1 MVRTIPASRSQ
12 PEAHPL
18 LVLRRLERNPA
29 GRTAAGRGGRFCIS
43 GPAVCLRL
51 ACGVADGSG
60 IRIAAAAEKYSGLA
74 DAISDT
80 MRPKY
85 WDARKGMFAD
95 TFSRSDF
102 SQHVNVLAILCGVVE
117 GEEASALLHRITD
130 DRTVMPCSV
139 FFRYYLQ
146 QAMKLTGNGAML
158 FDGLRIWRD
167 QLALGLTTWAEQP
180 EPSRFGLPC
189 VERQSEHRIL
199 QDHSGYRFRCPGI
212 PAGEDRTLSGRFE
225 AGFGAVPHP
234 AGKIGVDYEADGP
247 RRSPGPDRPAGGSRR
262 DICLA
267 GKGVFVERGPAGDDG
282 PVTV

>member
-1 MVRTIPASRSQ
+1 M
-12 PEAHPL
+12 EA
-18 LVLRRLERNPA
+18 A
-29 GRTAAGRGGRFCIS
+29 F
-43 GPAVCLRL
+43 
-51 ACGVADGSG
+51 GSP
-60 IRIAAAAEKYSGLA
+60 AAAEKYSGLA

-130 DRTVMPCSV
+130 DRTVMPCSA

-180 EPSRFGLPC
+180 EPSRSDCHAWSASPNIEFY
-189 VERQSEHRIL
+189 RIIL
-199 QDHSGYRFRCPGI
+199 GIDSTGYRNSKNFGDNWISAGYSLWFLRESRLLNHARDILGTSAAVSGPGSTCRRES
-212 PAGEDRTLSGRFE
+212 PGHLSGGE
-225 AGFGAVPHP
+225 
-234 AGKIGVDYEADGP
+234 
-247 RRSPGPDRPAGGSRR
+247 RSIR
-262 DICLA
+262 
-267 GKGVFVERGPAGDDG
+267 
-282 PVTV
+282 